1 MPKSIRS
8 DGLRALGRAVAEIR
22 RERSLTQREFAASIG
37 SSKTF
42 IARIEL
48 GTRRIDVVEL
58 VVLARLI
65 GVDPTDLLE
74 RVADATPSD
83 QEL

>member
-65 GVDPTDLLE
+65 GVEPADLLE